1 MEVKLYVG
9 NMTYSTTEEQL
20 RTLFS
25 EAGNVV
31 TVDIIK
37 DRATG
42 RAKGFAF
49 VTMGSQAEADNAISV
64 FNGKEVGG
72 RALTVNVAKP
82 REERPGGGGRSFN
95 GPNRRGGQGGR
106 GGPSGYG
113 GRGGQNDRGD
123 RGDRGGYG
131 NRGGQGNRGGRDDRG

>member
-9 NMTYSTTEEQL
+9 NMTYNTTEDQL
-20 RTLFS
+20 RSLFS
-25 EAGNVV
+25 EVGNVV
-31 TVDIIK
+31 AVDVIK

-49 VTMGSQAEADNAISV
+49 VTMSSQAEADNAINLY
-64 FNGKEVGG
+64 NGKEVDG

-82 REERPGGGGRSFN
+82 REERPDGGRSFN

-106 GGPSGYG
+106 GGPGGGYGDRG
-113 GRGGQNDRGD
+113 GRGGYNDRSD
-123 RGDRGGYG
+123 
-131 NRGGQGNRGGRDDRG
+131 RGGQGNRGGRGDRG

>member
-9 NMTYSTTEEQL
+9 NMTYNTTEDQL
-20 RTLFS
+20 RSLFS
-25 EAGNVV
+25 EVGNVV
-31 TVDIIK
+31 AVDVIK

-49 VTMGSQAEADNAISV
+49 VTMSSQAEADNAINMY
-64 FNGKEVGG
+64 NGKEVDG

-82 REERPGGGGRSFN
+82 REERPGGGRSFN

-106 GGPSGYG
+106 GGPGGPGGGYGDRG
-113 GRGGQNDRGD
+113 GRGGYNDRGD
-123 RGDRGGYG
+123 
-131 NRGGQGNRGGRDDRG
+131 RGGQGNRGGRGDRG

>member
-9 NMTYSTTEEQL
+9 NMTYNTTEDQL

-25 EAGNVV
+25 EVGNVV
-31 TVDIIK
+31 AVDVIK

-49 VTMGSQAEADNAISV
+49 VTMSSQAEADEAINT
-64 FNGKEVGG
+64 FNGKEVDG

-82 REERPGGGGRSFN
+82 REERPSGGRSFN
-95 GPNRRGGQGGR
+95 GPNRRG
-106 GGPSGYG
+106 
-113 GRGGQNDRGD
+113 
-123 RGDRGGYG
+123 DRGGY
-131 NRGGQGNRGGRDDRG
+131 NDRSDRGG

>member
-9 NMTYSTTEEQL
+9 NMTYNTTEDQL

-25 EAGNVV
+25 EVGNVV
-31 TVDIIK
+31 AVDVIK

-49 VTMGSQAEADNAISV
+49 VTMSSQAEADEAINT
-64 FNGKEVGG
+64 FNGKEVDG

-82 REERPGGGGRSFN
+82 REERPSGGRSFN
-95 GPNRRGGQGGR
+95 GPNRRG
-106 GGPSGYG
+106 
-113 GRGGQNDRGD
+113 
-123 RGDRGGYG
+123 DRGGYNDRSDRG
-131 NRGGQGNRGGRDDRG
+131 GYNDRGGQGGRGGQGNRGGGRGGDRG